1 MKVLVTGAAGM
12 IGRKFCLRLARDGA
26 IGGKRVEALHM
37 VDVAAAGDLPGAAFK
52 VVSEAGNI
60 ADRALAPRMVADRP
74 DLIVHLAAIVSGEA
88 EVDFDKGYAVNLD
101 GTRYIYDA
109 IRAENIMS
117 GGEYRPRVVFSSSI
131 AVFGAPF
138 PDPIPDDFHLTP
150 LTSYGA
156 QKAAGEFLLADFT
169 RKGFFDGV
177 GLRFPTICVRPG
189 KPNAAASGFFL
200 IPRVGLNGTVVAG
213 AILNFVI
220 VAVMPTPRSGRG
232 HPCPSPRPVA
242 VDPRSACRPRSRP
255 SQVRTRFGG
264 RRPPS

>member
-26 IGGKRVEALHM
+26 VGGRPVTALHM
-37 VDVAAAGDLPGAAFK
+37 VDVVAAGDLPGAAFK

-101 GTRYIYDA
+101 GTRHLFDA
-109 IRAENIMS
+109 IRAESILS
-117 GGEYRPRVVFSSSI
+117 GGAYRPRVVFSSSI

-138 PDPIPDDFHLTP
+138 PDSIPDDFHLTP

-156 QKAAGEFLLADFT
+156 QKACGEFLLADFT

-177 GLRFPTICVRPG
+177 VVSDAFFARRFMGKYKPDFPG
-189 KPNAAASGFFL
+189 RLK
-200 IPRVGLNGTVVAG
+200 VVAQPL
-213 AILNFVI
+213 APIIPVLKILYFYRHNWLF
-220 VAVMPTPRSGRG
+220 
-232 HPCPSPRPVA
+232 
-242 VDPRSACRPRSRP
+242 
-255 SQVRTRFGG
+255 
-264 RRPPS
+264 